1 MLKHELIDNKTGR
14 PVKMYN
20 LIGRTE
26 KQQEAIEVKLE
37 KQGCLWGR
45 ADILNQ
51 FIFTKTELNAVERAK
66 ETIKNRTKKLHSL
79 I

>member
-1 MLKHELIDNKTGR
+1 MYKLINNKTGK

-20 LIGRTE
+20 LVGRTE
-26 KQQEAIEVKLE
+26 KQQEAFEL
-37 KQGCLWGR
+37 KQKKDGSLWGQI
-45 ADILNQ
+45 DILHE

-66 ETIKNRTKKLHSL
+66 ETIKNHAKKLHTL